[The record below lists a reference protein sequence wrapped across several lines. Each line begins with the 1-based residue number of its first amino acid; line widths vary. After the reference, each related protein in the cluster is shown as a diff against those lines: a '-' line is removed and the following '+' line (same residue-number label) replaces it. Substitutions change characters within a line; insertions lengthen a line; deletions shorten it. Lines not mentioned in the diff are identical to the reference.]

1 MSLLFRRKS
10 AASSDDVPET
20 VEPVGPQA
28 GKNYTPAKGR
38 PTPKRA
44 EAGRARKAVVAPTD
58 KKEAKAQ
65 MRAKMREERSVAYDG
80 QRRGDDKYLTSRDKG
95 PVRRLV
101 RDLVDSRRNV
111 GSYFLIGAFVVL
123 LFSQPQW
130 PAPIRFGANILWL
143 LIIVAILLDVF
154 LISRLIRKEVRARF
168 PNAPD
173 KLGGLAFYGVM
184 RSVQFRRMRNPTPQ
198 VKVGEKV

>member
-1 MSLLFRRKS
+1 VSLLSRRKS
-10 AASSDDVPET
+10 SATSEETPDT
-20 VEPVGPQA
+20 VEPITPAVKG
-28 GKNYTPAKGR
+28 YTPAKGR
-38 PTPKRA
+38 PTPKRS
-44 EAGRARKAVVAPTD
+44 EAGKQRKVAVAPTD
-58 KKEAKAQ
+58 KKAAKAQ
-65 MRAKMREERSVAYDG
+65 MRAKMRDERSAAYEG
-80 QRRGDDKYLTSRDKG
+80 QRRGDDKYLTARDRG

-130 PAPIRFGANILWL
+130 PAPVRFGANILWL
-143 LIIVAILLDVF
+143 LLVLAILLDVF
-154 LISRLIRKEVRARF
+154 LISRLVRKNVRERF

-184 RSVQFRRMRNPTPQ
+184 RSVQFRRMRSPKPQ